1 MKRCI
6 FAVVAFFLAG
16 VPSLRSQGTEPPRYT
31 IENLGSFGGQVPTI
45 TGINASGQLS
55 GAVNGGGHA
64 VRYTPGIGWQDFPVL
79 GGFSFA
85 NGINAAGDLVG
96 YRFAPAGI
104 RAFRYRDGSGVQD
117 IDPLPGA
124 FMSLGLAI
132 NTAGDVVGQSMW
144 GSGASRA
151 FRASPGLP
159 AVELP
164 GLGGTFALGCGI
176 NDAGQIA
183 GQTATASGVPH
194 AVRIDPGQPAPV
206 EITSFDGATGTS
218 VACAIG
224 ADGRVGGQA
233 DQGAAPHAFRFFGGS
248 LTLLDTFASTSSN
261 TESIADG
268 TSVGWYVRAS
278 DGAARAFVHTDAHG
292 STDLNTLVD
301 GGAGWELAM
310 AKGINASGVIVGDGM
325 FNGAPAAFRLTP
337 VPVAADTTAPVIT
350 ALTATPSS
358 IFPPNGAMV
367 AVGISASA
375 TDDTDPSPVCSVTG
389 IDGHGAPAADS
400 SVTGPLAGSVRATGG
415 ATYSFLVS
423 CRDASGN
430 TATGSADVVVPPDTT
445 APVISSV
452 VATPSTIWPPNGALV
467 TVSVSV
473 SATDNVDAAPACALS
488 SITSTGSTAD
498 DFAITG
504 PFSARLRAIGG
515 RTYTLNVRCSDA
527 AGNSSYGSTQVQVP
541 RDTTAPVI
549 TSLSATPS
557 EIWPPNGKF
566 VDVSVLV
573 SATDD
578 VDSSPRCGVTSITG
592 GAAGNAVV
600 TGALSASVRAEKG
613 AVYELHVTCGDH
625 AGNRAQAVTLVVVTK
640 DPPVAQLAKA
650 NSGKK

>member
-31 IENLGSFGGQVPTI
+31 IENLGTLAGQVPTI
-45 TGINASGQLS
+45 TGINASGQMS
-55 GAVNGGGHA
+55 GVVNGSRA
-64 VRYTPGIGWQDFPVL
+64 VRYTPGIGWEDFPVL
-79 GGFSFA
+79 GGFSVA

-96 YRFAPAGI
+96 YRFAPTGV
-104 RAFRYRDGSGVQD
+104 RAFRYRDGAGVQD
-117 IDPLPGA
+117 IAPLAGGT
-124 FMSLGLAI
+124 MSLGFAI
-132 NTAGDVVGQSMW
+132 NAAGDVVGQSI
-144 GSGASRA
+144 GATGVSSA

-159 AVELP
+159 AVQLP
-164 GLGGTFALGCGI
+164 SLGGTFAIGCGI
-176 NDAGQIA
+176 NDAGQVA
-183 GQTATASGVPH
+183 GQATTASGVGH

-206 EITSFDGATGTS
+206 EITSFDGVAGTS

-233 DQGAAPHAFRFFGGS
+233 DQSAAPHAFRFFGGS

-261 TESIADG
+261 TESIAEG

-278 DGAARAFVHTDAHG
+278 DGASRAFVHTDAHG
-292 STDLNTLVD
+292 SNDLNTLVD
-301 GGAGWELAM
+301 GASGWVLAL
-310 AKGINASGVIVGDGM
+310 AKGVNASGVIVGEGT
-325 FNGAPAAFRLTP
+325 FNGAAAVFRLTP
-337 VPVAADTTAPVIT
+337 IPVVADTTAPVIN
-350 ALTATPSS
+350 ALTASPSS

-367 AVGISASA
+367 AVAISASA

-415 ATYSFLVS
+415 ATYSFQVS
-423 CRDASGN
+423 CGDAAGN
-430 TATGSADVVVPPDTT
+430 TATGSVDVVVPPDTT
-445 APVISSV
+445 APVISRV
-452 VATPSTIWPPNGALV
+452 AATPSTIWPPNGALV

-488 SITSTGSTAD
+488 SISSTGSTAD

-504 PFSARLRAIGG
+504 PFTARLRAIGG

-541 RDTTAPVI
+541 PDTTAPVI

-557 EIWPPNGKF
+557 EIWPPNGKL
-566 VDVSVLV
+566 VDVSVFV

-578 VDSSPRCGVTSITG
+578 VDSSPRCAVTSITG
-592 GAAGNAVV
+592 GGAGDAVV

-613 AVYELHVTCGDH
+613 AVYEVHVGCGDH
-625 AGNRAQAVTLVVVTK
+625 AGNKAQAVTLVVVTK
-640 DPPVAQLAKA
+640 DQPVAQPSKSPK
-650 NSGKK
+650 NGKK